1 MAIYNR
7 EDPRTVLPQ
16 IEKRL
21 QSVED
26 QTFIAHVNK
35 TTYRE
40 VHDALKAGK
49 IVYAFSPN
57 SYGTFNLYIYS
68 YSGVGKIC
76 FYRMQGENT
85 ATYKALVLD
94 TDNVWTSYS
103 VNL

>member
-7 EDPRTVLPQ
+7 EDPRTALPQ
-16 IEKRL
+16 LEKRIKGL
-21 QSVED
+21 ED
-26 QTFIAHVNK
+26 QIFIAHANETK
-35 TTYRE
+35 YQE
-40 VHDALKAGK
+40 VYDALKAGK

-57 SYGTFNLYIYS
+57 SYGTYNLYIYS

-94 TDNVWTSYS
+94 TDNVWTSYT